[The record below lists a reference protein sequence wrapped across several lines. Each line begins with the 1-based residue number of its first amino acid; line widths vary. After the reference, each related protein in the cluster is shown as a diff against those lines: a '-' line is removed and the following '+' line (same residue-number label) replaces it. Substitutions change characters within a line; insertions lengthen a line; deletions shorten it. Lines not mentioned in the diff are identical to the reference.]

1 MEDMRAYK
9 PVIKRFVQDEE
20 RTAPA
25 PAQTYNT
32 EPFTDGEWYSIHLQ
46 AEDEGWREDFIDLV
60 QDITDRFTAGE
71 WNGDHTAE
79 IDSILA
85 DIEEKDQ
92 PQLIRALAIDAFL
105 ANAAEE
111 EIAVFNRLSRYKHNT
126 TEPDGEALK
135 KRGLSNGKYN
145 SFGIF
150 TADYTGKE
158 RA

>member
-9 PVIKRFVQDEE
+9 PVIKRFLQEE
-20 RTAPA
+20 QRTPDTAYA
-25 PAQTYNT
+25 YGT

-46 AEDEGWREDFIDLV
+46 AEGEGWRQDFIELV

-79 IDSILA
+79 IDTLLA
-85 DIEEKDQ
+85 DIEERDQ
-92 PQLIRALAIDAFL
+92 LQLIRALAIDAFL
-105 ANAAEE
+105 ANGTAE
-111 EIAVFNRLSRYKHNT
+111 EIALFNRLSRYKHNT

-135 KRGLSNGKYN
+135 KRGFSNGKHY